1 MPQKVRRQQEQAL
14 TDPLSQGSR
23 LKQNGQGTRLTQRL
37 ATEAEASDVK
47 QRIPDHEVK
56 GLFLRITPTGAKSY
70 VLRYSHE
77 GRRGEAVIGDARA
90 LTLVTARAKA
100 MDMLNSLT
108 LQRIDPVQAKQAAI
122 VAERQ
127 RRNASFAALAEVYS
141 KDAARRKRPKTL
153 EFETWLLNKHILP
166 KLGQRPYAELRRSE
180 IIAFIETIGDKTGQI
195 TANRAHAIIRQILN
209 YALKRDLIGANPAL
223 GIERMF
229 PEVSRERILNESE
242 IRTLWAFL
250 EAARANSG
258 EGLVPGQRLGERPVN
273 IVSPAVATALQLCLL
288 TLQRS
293 GEVAGARIGEFS
305 WKERLWIIPADRMKG
320 KRAHAVPLSVLAMER
335 FQSAFKQ
342 AGGEIAFKDRSGEA
356 NIDPKRLTRA
366 MSRCCKH
373 LGLVNAGPHDLR
385 RTGRTM
391 MTSEEVGVSYEV
403 AERVIA
409 HLFGSSVSRVYDRNE
424 YLREKRAALDRWEEA
439 LRNIVAWRPDH

>member
-1 MPQKVRRQQEQAL
+1 MPQKDPSRSEQTL
-14 TDPLSQGSR
+14 TIVPSQATRS
-23 LKQNGQGTRLTQRL
+23 KQSSQRTRLTQRL
-37 ATEAEASDVK
+37 ASEAKKSGVK
-47 QRIPDHEVK
+47 QRIADHEVK

-70 VLRYSHE
+70 VLRYSQE
-77 GRRGEAVIGDARA
+77 GRRGEAAIGDATA
-90 LTLVTARAKA
+90 ITLVAARAKA
-100 MDMLNSLT
+100 MDLLNSLT

-127 RRNASFAALAEVYS
+127 RKNASFAALTEAYS
-141 KDAARRKRPKTL
+141 KDAARRKRPRTL
-153 EFETWLLNKHILP
+153 EYETWLLEKHILP
-166 KLGQRPYAELRRSE
+166 KLGQRPYAELRRPE
-180 IIAFIETIGDKTGQI
+180 IIAFIETIGDKTGQV
-195 TANRAHAIIRQILN
+195 TANRAHAVIRQVLN

-242 IRTLWAFL
+242 IRKLWSFL

-258 EGLVPGQRLGERPVN
+258 QGLAPGQRLGERPVN

-293 GEVAGARIGEFS
+293 GEVAGARIEEFS
-305 WKERLWIIPADRMKG
+305 WKDRLWIIPADRMKG
-320 KRAHAVPLSVLAMER
+320 KRAHAVPLSGLAMER
-335 FQSAFKQ
+335 FQSAFKL
-342 AGGEIAFKDRSGEA
+342 AGGDIAFKDRSGEA
-356 NIDPKRLTRA
+356 SLDPKRLTRA
-366 MSRCCKH
+366 MNRCCTH
-373 LGLVNAGPHDLR
+373 LGLLNAGPHDLR

-409 HLFGSSVSRVYDRNE
+409 HLFGSAVSRVYDRNE
-424 YLREKRAALDRWEEA
+424 YLREKRAALDRWEEV
-439 LRNIVAWRPDH
+439 LRKIVG

>member
-1 MPQKVRRQQEQAL
+1 MPRKGA
-14 TDPLSQGSR
+14 PLSEQTLTIAPNQTARSKQSRQG
-23 LKQNGQGTRLTQRL
+23 QRLTQRL
-37 ATEAEASDVK
+37 ASEVKKSGVK
-47 QRIPDHEVK
+47 QRIADHEVK

-70 VLRYSHE
+70 VLRYSQD
-77 GRRGEAVIGDARA
+77 GRRGEVAIGDATA
-90 LTLVTARAKA
+90 ITLVAARAKA
-100 MDMLNSLT
+100 MDMLNLLT
-108 LQRIDPVQAKQAAI
+108 LQGIDPVQAKQAAL

-127 RRNASFAALAEVYS
+127 RKNASFAALTESYS
-141 KDAARRKRPKTL
+141 KDASRRKRPRTL
-153 EFETWLLNKHILP
+153 EYETWLLEKHILP
-166 KLGQRPYAELRRSE
+166 NLGSRPYAELRRSE
-180 IIAFIETIGDKTGQI
+180 IIAFIEAVGDKTGQV
-195 TANRAHAIIRQILN
+195 TANRAHAVIRQILN

-229 PEVSRERILNESE
+229 PEVSRDRILNESE
-242 IRTLWAFL
+242 IRKLWSFL

-258 EGLVPGQRLGERPVN
+258 EGLAPGQRLGERPVN

-293 GEVAGARIGEFS
+293 GEVAGARIEEFS

-320 KRAHAVPLSVLAMER
+320 KRAHAVPLSGLAMER
-335 FQSAFKQ
+335 FQSAFKL
-342 AGGEIAFKDRSGEA
+342 AEGDIAFKDRSGESSV
-356 NIDPKRLTRA
+356 DPKRLTRA
-366 MSRCCKH
+366 MNRCCKH

-409 HLFGSSVSRVYDRNE
+409 HLFGSAVSRVYDRNE
-424 YLREKRAALDRWEEA
+424 YLREKRTALDRWEEV
-439 LRNIVAWRPDH
+439 LRKIVE

>member
-356 NIDPKRLTRA
+356 SIDPKRLTRA
-366 MSRCCKH
+366 MNRCCKH
-373 LGLVNAGPHDLR
+373 LRLVNAGPHDLR

-424 YLREKRAALDRWEEA
+424 YLREKRAALDRWEEV
-439 LRNIVAWRPDH
+439 LRRIVA

>member
-1 MPQKVRRQQEQAL
+1 MPRNDPSRSEQTL
-14 TDPLSQGSR
+14 TIVPSQATRSKQSR
-23 LKQNGQGTRLTQRL
+23 QGTRLTQRL
-37 ATEAEASDVK
+37 ACEAKKSGVK
-47 QRIPDHEVK
+47 QRIADHEVK

-70 VLRYSHE
+70 VLRYSQE
-77 GRRGEAVIGDARA
+77 GRRGEAAIGDATA
-90 LTLVTARAKA
+90 ITLVAARAKA
-100 MDMLNSLT
+100 MDLLNSLT
-108 LQRIDPVQAKQAAI
+108 LQGIDPVQAKQAAI

-127 RRNASFAALAEVYS
+127 RKNASFAALTESYS
-141 KDAARRKRPKTL
+141 KDAARRKRPRTL
-153 EFETWLLNKHILP
+153 EYETWLLEKHILP

-180 IIAFIETIGDKTGQI
+180 IISFIETIGDKTGQV
-195 TANRAHAIIRQILN
+195 TANRAHAVIRQILN

-242 IRTLWAFL
+242 IRKLWSFL

-258 EGLVPGQRLGERPVN
+258 QGLAPGQRLGERPVN

-293 GEVAGARIGEFS
+293 GEVAGARIEEFS
-305 WKERLWIIPADRMKG
+305 WKDRLWIIPADRMKG
-320 KRAHAVPLSVLAMER
+320 KRAHAVPLSGLAMER
-335 FQSAFKQ
+335 FQSAFKL
-342 AGGEIAFKDRSGEA
+342 AGGDIAFKDRSGESSV
-356 NIDPKRLTRA
+356 DPKRLTRA
-366 MSRCCKH
+366 MNRCCTH
-373 LGLVNAGPHDLR
+373 LGLLNAGPHDLR

-409 HLFGSSVSRVYDRNE
+409 HLFGSAVSRVYDRNE
-424 YLREKRAALDRWEEA
+424 YLREKRAALDRWEEV
-439 LRNIVAWRPDH
+439 LRKIVG